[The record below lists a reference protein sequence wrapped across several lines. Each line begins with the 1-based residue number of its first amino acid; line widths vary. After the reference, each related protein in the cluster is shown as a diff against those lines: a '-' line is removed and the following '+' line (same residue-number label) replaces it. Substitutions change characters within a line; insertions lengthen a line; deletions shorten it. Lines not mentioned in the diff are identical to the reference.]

1 MNNETTSTEI
11 LESMIRRTAVS
22 WNRIA
27 MRAPYLGQKRRAEQ
41 FARRVRLPR
50 FSVNTA
56 SLISDSLRPLIAAR
70 RAA

>member
-1 MNNETTSTEI
+1 MNYDNASTEI
-11 LESMIRRTAVS
+11 LESMIQRTAIS

-56 SLISDSLRPLIAAR
+56 SLISESLRPLMVER